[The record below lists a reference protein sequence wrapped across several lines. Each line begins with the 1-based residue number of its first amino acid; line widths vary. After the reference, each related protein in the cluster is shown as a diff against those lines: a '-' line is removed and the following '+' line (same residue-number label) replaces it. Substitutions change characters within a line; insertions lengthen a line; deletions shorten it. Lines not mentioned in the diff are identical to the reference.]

1 MTSENNVPRKVEFT
15 PRTTTLRRSVSTTN
29 IGVLLAAHLNLRD
42 SKSYT
47 GGMQDNKSE
56 SSDDNEVSSDEL

>member
-1 MTSENNVPRKVEFT
+1 MTSENNVPRKVEFKT
-15 PRTTTLRRSVSTTN
+15 RSNILRRSVSTTN
-29 IGVLLAAHLNLRD
+29 IGVLLAEHLNLRD

-56 SSDDNEVSSDEL
+56 SSDDNEVVR